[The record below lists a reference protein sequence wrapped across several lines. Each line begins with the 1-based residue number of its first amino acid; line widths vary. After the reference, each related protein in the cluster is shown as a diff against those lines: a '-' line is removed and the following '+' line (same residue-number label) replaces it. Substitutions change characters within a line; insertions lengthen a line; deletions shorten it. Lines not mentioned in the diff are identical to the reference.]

1 MLTLY
6 WSCFLIG
13 GIFVLLAVVGGLDG
27 IEFELD
33 ELGLDSDV
41 ELFDPKARPS
51 STFDSTPN
59 KRRKFPFLGLIKNLK
74 FWTFGSCFFGL
85 TGILLSALQTGLPA
99 LAITLIAIAMGLLCG
114 TAISG
119 LLLYLRHQQTDSLI
133 CHDDLVGLAGT
144 VEIPFDAQTRGKVR
158 LKVKGSLLEVVA
170 FTDGNSSFQP
180 GEQVVVVGT
189 QNNRVWVVSSDSFN
203 QPPDALGR
211 GAS

>member
-13 GIFVLLAVVGGLDG
+13 GIFVVLAVVGGIDG
-27 IEFELD
+27 IEFEL
-33 ELGLDSDV
+33 ELDSDV
-41 ELFDPKARPS
+41 ELFDRTDRPS
-51 STFDSTPN
+51 SSLISPRR
-59 KRRKFPFLGLIKNLK
+59 KRRQLPFLSLMKNLK

-85 TGILLSALQTGLPA
+85 TGVLLSQIQTGLPT
-99 LAITLIAIAMGLLCG
+99 LVITLIAIGMGLICG

-119 LLLYLRHQQTDSLI
+119 TLLYLRRQQADSLI
-133 CHDDLVGLAGT
+133 SHDDLVGLAGT

-170 FTDGNSSFQP
+170 FTDGANVFQP

-189 QNNRVWVVSSDSFN
+189 QENRVWVVSSDAFN
-203 QPPDALGR
+203 QPPDALGS
-211 GAS
+211 GTP